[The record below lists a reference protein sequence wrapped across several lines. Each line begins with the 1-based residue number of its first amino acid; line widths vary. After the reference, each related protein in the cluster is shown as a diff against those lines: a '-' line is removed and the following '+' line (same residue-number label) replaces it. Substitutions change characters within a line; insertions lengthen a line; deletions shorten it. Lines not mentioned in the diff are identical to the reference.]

1 MIKDTGFLPN
11 KGCSVARMWMQHLKF
26 VSSSQSFRVL
36 WYSAV
41 ETLKVTDVGRKFL
54 PDVFWL

>member
-1 MIKDTGFLPN
+1 
-11 KGCSVARMWMQHLKF
+11 MWMQHLKF

-41 ETLKVTDVGRKFL
+41 EALKVTDVGRKFL